1 MFIKISFN
9 FFVFKRS
16 FKVLSKVMGNDFEGD
31 IVDLFRGVLF
41 NGVVN
46 IVVNLDMDGNL
57 GGVIMMEDD

>member
-1 MFIKISFN
+1 
-9 FFVFKRS
+9 
-16 FKVLSKVMGNDFEGD
+16 MGNDFEGD